1 MYNESSAVHRVYRDR
16 IYLNRFGRF
25 LFVNNYFVLN
35 MKKIFTL
42 FLIVLFGISGGLG
55 GYFVEAATT
64 SMDLTVSAGSLGLTS
79 SASATLTGVSVSFSA
94 ATTTGSVANVSVTDE
109 RGTGAGWSAVM
120 TSEHFTA
127 TGTTRTLAG
136 SNNTVSFTGDYDG
149 LDGIMDPNGNFNVKI
164 TGGGAVGVA
173 IFQWTD
179 PAGNTETGS
188 TTASSVSLSNG
199 ISVQFDTA
207 TYAVDDEWSANVDV
221 FPYTGLLVT
230 PGSITAASGS
240 TTQVTAGSAEYLSGS
255 GSTSNSK
262 TLMTAAVN
270 YGFGDYDQAESLS
283 LQVHA
288 NSLSGSFTSD
298 ATITVS

>member
-199 ISVQFDTA
+199 ISVNFGA
-207 TYAVDDEWSANVDV
+207 TTYVVDDEWSANVDV
-221 FPYTGLLVT
+221 FPYTGLTVT
-230 PGSITAASGS
+230 PSSITEVSGDGGGVS
-240 TTQVTAGSAEYLSGS
+240 AGAEEILTGS
-255 GSTSNSK
+255 GTISDSK
-262 TLMTAAVN
+262 TLMTGAAN
-270 YGFGDYDQAESLS
+270 NSTGTYQQDEAMELNI
-283 LQVHA
+283 HP
-288 NSLSGSFTSD
+288 NSLEGNFSAD
-298 ATITVS
+298 ATITII